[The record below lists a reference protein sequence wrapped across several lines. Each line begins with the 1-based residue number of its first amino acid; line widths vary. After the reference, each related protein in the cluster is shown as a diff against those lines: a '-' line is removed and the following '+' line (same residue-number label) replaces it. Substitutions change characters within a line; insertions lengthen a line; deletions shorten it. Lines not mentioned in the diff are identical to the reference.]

1 MKRAISLVLLLSAAV
16 WLPAQD
22 IEIDTTT
29 PEGAL
34 LHQIGVTENPE
45 EKAMMLEQFI
55 KQYPDHEG
63 VKWVL
68 AQLPPVY
75 VELKQPEKSLEWCEK
90 LLEKVPTDSSS
101 AHSCLKT
108 AEGLNDPELVRKWA
122 VITYKA
128 AKAAVEAPKPEF
140 EYEEDEEEWKQG
152 IEFAK
157 QVGQYAEW
165 SLYNAAL
172 QTQDPDQ
179 KIKLYEALK
188 EIDPNSKHLPSLT
201 VQVFLAYQQAGN
213 VEQAVALAE
222 RAVAEGQANEDML
235 LVAADYYLN
244 KKKDTAKTLE
254 YATKLVNYLEN
265 AQPPEGVPADVW
277 EKKKKASLGLGY
289 WMMGVSYSTQKK
301 YATADKT
308 LRKALPYIRDN
319 AQLLAGAY
327 FHLGLAN
334 YQMGSKSGNAKM
346 LIAAR
351 DFFKKCAAINSP
363 FRAQARKNLAAIES
377 QYRFR

>member
-1 MKRAISLVLLLSAAV
+1 MKRATLLVLPLLAASWV
-16 WLPAQD
+16 QAQD

-29 PEGAL
+29 PEGQI
-34 LHQIGVTENPE
+34 LHQIGVTDNPE
-45 EKAMMLEQFI
+45 EKAKMLEQFVQ
-55 KQYPDHEG
+55 QYPNHEG
-63 VKWVL
+63 IKWVL

-75 VELKQPEKSLEWCEK
+75 LKLNQPQKSLEWCEK

-101 AHSCLKT
+101 AHACLKT
-108 AEGLNDPELVRKWA
+108 AEGLKDPDLVRKWA
-122 VITYKA
+122 VLTFKA
-128 AKAAVEAPKPEF
+128 SKAAVEAPKPEF

-213 VEQAVALAE
+213 LEQAVALAQQAE
-222 RAVAEGQANEDML
+222 KEGQVNEDML
-235 LVAADYYLN
+235 LVVADYYLN

-254 YATKLVNYLEN
+254 YATKLVNYLGN
-265 AQPPEGVPADVW
+265 AQPPEGVPADAW

-289 WMMGVSYSTQKK
+289 WMMGVSYSTQRK

-308 LRKALPYIRDN
+308 LRKALPYIKDN

-334 YQMGSKSGNAKM
+334 YQMGNKSGNAKL

-351 DFFKKCAAINSP
+351 DFFKRCAAINSP